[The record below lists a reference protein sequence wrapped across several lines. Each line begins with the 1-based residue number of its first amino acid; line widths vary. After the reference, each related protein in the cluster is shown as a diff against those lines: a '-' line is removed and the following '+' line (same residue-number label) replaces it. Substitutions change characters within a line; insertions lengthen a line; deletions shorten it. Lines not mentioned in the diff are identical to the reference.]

1 MSTEMDEEDS
11 AILKT
16 ANVYFDGLYTSNVT
30 ELKRIFRADALIVG
44 YDSGGVLQTMTRDTF
59 LDFVATVPSPKDAGA
74 AYDMEVL
81 SIDYTPTTAFVVV
94 HDAYIGRDFIDYL
107 LMVKE
112 GGDWLIAAKGFHSE
126 KAS

>member
-1 MSTEMDEEDS
+1 MSAEMDEEDG
-11 AILKT
+11 AIMKV
-16 ANVYFDGLYTSNVT
+16 ANVYFEGLYTSNVA
-30 ELKRIFRADALIVG
+30 ELKRIFRADALIIG
-44 YDSGGVLQTMTRDTF
+44 YDSRGALQTMTRDGF

-112 GGDWLIAAKGFHSE
+112 GDDWLIAAKGFHSE
-126 KAS
+126 KAA